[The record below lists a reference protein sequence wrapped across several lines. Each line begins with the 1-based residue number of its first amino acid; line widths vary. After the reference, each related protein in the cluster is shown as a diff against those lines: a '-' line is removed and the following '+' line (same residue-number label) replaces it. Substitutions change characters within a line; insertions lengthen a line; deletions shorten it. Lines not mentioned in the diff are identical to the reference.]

1 MENNEYI
8 DMKKILN
15 IILSKKIFIAL
26 IILLSLVVGYFYSY
40 YYKKPQY
47 NSSVTVLLT
56 GDEAQGEKQVTQ
68 TDLNLNS
75 GLISTYGSI
84 AKSANVLSKVIEN
97 LGLDISVQNLQ
108 KNLTVAEIKNTQF
121 LKITVENSNP
131 ETAMKIANEISK
143 VFVEQIKTIY
153 NIQNIN
159 IIDTAEISNTPCN
172 INHIKDMAI
181 ALMAGIFASGVLI
194 LILYILDDTIKS
206 EKDIPVN
213 LKLETIGTIPNTN
226 KTNNELIIETDPKSY
241 IVECLKTTRTNI
253 LYASNIN
260 KKKAILFTSAREKE
274 GKSFIVNNIAVAF
287 AQANKKV
294 LIVDTNLRTPKGR
307 SQIFEN
313 QTGEGLS
320 DFIKEITENKLENLE
335 KAKKYIKETKIP
347 NLHILESGTI
357 PPNPSELLSSTNMR
371 NLLELLKSMYDLV
384 LLDGTPSMIVSD
396 SIALSTMV
404 DSTILIAE
412 NKVSKINELKKTKRQ
427 IQDVGGK
434 IMGVILNKSDVQH
447 NKYYGKGYGYYY
459 GDGKQEKTEKEIQIK
474 QQIITV
480 SEIIENARSVI
491 EQELLNKEV
500 EQELETVQVVEQ
512 QQEKTVEPK
521 ENGFKNV
528 IKKIFSRISNIE
540 KRLDND
546 NSKEQINNIYTE
558 IDNIKNKQSLDKQEI
573 INNIN
578 DLKTENSKVQNSIKE
593 LNKKQKNLKEIQEN
607 DKTEILES
615 INNFKE
621 ETKTMQDDITSL
633 KISNNKL
640 LENFEKLDSE
650 KLNVLEQ
657 INILK
662 DNNNNMFENIDEL
675 ISSKEAMNEKING
688 FDEKV
693 EQLKNEQLKAKAD
706 IENTVKE
713 LQTLEMLKQKTQN
726 MEEEFNQLEVLKA
739 KIESANKEIELLKQ
753 LQNEQIINVNNR
765 ISKLKEIQVNN
776 NNELLE
782 KINAINY
789 DDKLIEINQNILKS
803 QEEYTKMIEEI
814 NNKNNQEE
822 KPSNIISFESLKKK
836 RKANKKVFS
845 INETIMSDEL
855 ETSSSYVIDLN
866 SESFGIMAN

>member
-1 MENNEYI
+1 MENNEYM

-15 IILSKKIFIAL
+15 IISSKKIFIAL
-26 IILLSLVVGYFYSY
+26 IILLSLVMSYFYSY

-131 ETAMKIANEISK
+131 ETAMKIANEIST

-384 LLDGTPSMIVSD
+384 LLD
-396 SIALSTMV
+396 
-404 DSTILIAE
+404 
-412 NKVSKINELKKTKRQ
+412 
-427 IQDVGGK
+427 
-434 IMGVILNKSDVQH
+434 VQH

-459 GDGKQEKTEKEIQIK
+459 GDGKQEKVEKEIQVK
-474 QQIITV
+474 QPIITV
-480 SEIIENARSVI
+480 SEIIENARPVI
-491 EQELLNKEV
+491 EQELLNKEI
-500 EQELETVQVVEQ
+500 EQELENTQVVEQ
-512 QQEKTVEPK
+512 QEKTIESK

-528 IKKIFSRISNIE
+528 MKKIFSRISNIE

-650 KLNVLEQ
+650 KVNILEQ

-662 DNNNNMFENIDEL
+662 DNNSNMFENIDEL

-713 LQTLEMLKQKTQN
+713 LQTLEILKQKTQN
-726 MEEEFNQLEVLKA
+726 MEEEFNQLEVLKT
-739 KIESANKEIELLKQ
+739 KIELANKEIELLKQ
-753 LQNEQIINVNNR
+753 LQNEQITNVNHR
-765 ISKLKEIQVNN
+765 ISKLRNLQINN
-776 NNELLE
+776 NKELLE
-782 KINAINY
+782 KIEAINY
-789 DDKLIEINQNILKS
+789 DDKLTEINENILKS

-814 NNKNNQEE
+814 NNKNKPEE

-845 INETIMSDEL
+845 INEDIMSDEL
-855 ETSSSYVIDLN
+855 ENSSAYVIDLN

>member
-194 LILYILDDTIKS
+194 LIIYILDDTIKS

-384 LLDGTPSMIVSD
+384 LLDGTPSMMVSD

-434 IMGVILNKSDVQH
+434 IMGVILNKSDVRH

-578 DLKTENSKVQNSIKE
+578 DS
-593 LNKKQKNLKEIQEN
+593 
-607 DKTEILES
+607 KTEIFES

-621 ETKTMQDDITSL
+621 ETKAMQNDIKNLQTSN
-633 KISNNKL
+633 SDL
-640 LENFEKLDSE
+640 LENIEKLDSE
-650 KLNVLEQ
+650 KVNILEK

-662 DNNNNMFENIDEL
+662 DNNSNMFENIDEL

-713 LQTLEMLKQKTQN
+713 LQTLELLKQKTQN
-726 MEEEFNQLEVLKA
+726 MEEEFNQLEELKT
-739 KIESANKEIELLKQ
+739 KIELANKEIELLKQ
-753 LQNEQIINVNNR
+753 LQNEQITNVNHR
-765 ISKLKEIQVNN
+765 ISKLRKLQVNN
-776 NNELLE
+776 NKELLE
-782 KINAINY
+782 KIEAINY
-789 DDKLIEINQNILKS
+789 DDKLTEINENILKS

-814 NNKNNQEE
+814 NNKNKPEE

-845 INETIMSDEL
+845 INEDIMSDEL
-855 ETSSSYVIDLN
+855 ENSSAYVIDLN

>member
-15 IILSKKIFIAL
+15 IISSKKIFIAL
-26 IILLSLVVGYFYSY
+26 IILLSLVMGYFYSY

-194 LILYILDDTIKS
+194 LIIYILDDTIKS

-404 DSTILIAE
+404 DSTILVAE

-459 GDGKQEKTEKEIQIK
+459 GDGKQEKTEKEIKIK
-474 QQIITV
+474 QKIITV

-675 ISSKEAMNEKING
+675 ISSRELINDKING
-688 FDEKV
+688 FEEKV
-693 EQLKNEQLKAKAD
+693 EQLKNEQLKAKSD

-753 LQNEQIINVNNR
+753 LQNEQIINVNNK

>member
-26 IILLSLVVGYFYSY
+26 IILLSLVMSYFYSY

-294 LIVDTNLRTPKGR
+294 LIVDTNLRNSKGR

-459 GDGKQEKTEKEIQIK
+459 GDGKQEKVEKEIQVK
-474 QQIITV
+474 QPIITV
-480 SEIIENARSVI
+480 SEIIENARPVI

-500 EQELETVQVVEQ
+500 EQELENVQVVEQ
-512 QQEKTVEPK
+512 QQEKTIEPK

-578 DLKTENSKVQNSIKE
+578 ELKTENLKVQNSIEE
-593 LNKKQKNLKEIQEN
+593 LSEKQNNLKEIQEV
-607 DKTEILES
+607 DKKEILEN
-615 INNFKE
+615 I
-621 ETKTMQDDITSL
+621 Q
-633 KISNNKL
+633 
-640 LENFEKLDSE
+640 KLDLE
-650 KLNVLEQ
+650 KVKILEQ

-662 DNNNNMFENIDEL
+662 DSNSDMFENIDEL
-675 ISSKEAMNEKING
+675 INSKEAINDKING

-693 EQLKNEQLKAKAD
+693 EQLKNEQLKAKSD

-713 LQTLEMLKQKTQN
+713 LQSIEILKQKTQN
-726 MEEEFNQLEVLKA
+726 IEEEFNQLEVLKA
-739 KIESANKEIELLKQ
+739 KIELANKEIEMLRQFQK
-753 LQNEQIINVNNR
+753 EQINNVNYKISELKKLQLDNNKELIER
-765 ISKLKEIQVNN
+765 IES
-776 NNELLE
+776 
-782 KINAINY
+782 INY
-789 DDKLIEINQNILKS
+789 DEKLVEINENITRNKN
-803 QEEYTKMIEEI
+803 EYTKMIEEI
-814 NNKNNQEE
+814 NNKNKQEE

-845 INETIMSDEL
+845 INENIMSDEL
-855 ETSSSYVIDLN
+855 ENASSYVIELN
-866 SESFGIMAN
+866 NETFGIMAN

>member
-1 MENNEYI
+1 MENNEYM

-15 IILSKKIFIAL
+15 IISSKKIFIAL
-26 IILLSLVVGYFYSY
+26 IILLSLVMSYFYSY

-56 GDEAQGEKQVTQ
+56 GDEAQGKKQVTQ

-97 LGLDISVQNLQ
+97 LGLDISVRNLQ

-121 LKITVENSNP
+121 LKITVENQNP
-131 ETAMKIANEISK
+131 ETAMKIANEIST

-181 ALMAGIFASGVLI
+181 ALMAGIFTSGVLI

-294 LIVDTNLRTPKGR
+294 LIVDTNLRNSKGR

-384 LLDGTPSMIVSD
+384 LLDGTPSMMVSD

-474 QQIITV
+474 QPIITV
-480 SEIIENARSVI
+480 SEIIENARPVI

-500 EQELETVQVVEQ
+500 EQELENVQVIEQ
-512 QQEKTVEPK
+512 QQEKTIEPK

-578 DLKTENSKVQNSIKE
+578 NS
-593 LNKKQKNLKEIQEN
+593 
-607 DKTEILES
+607 KTEIFES

-621 ETKTMQDDITSL
+621 ETKAMQNDIKNL
-633 KISNNKL
+633 QISNNNL
-640 LENFEKLDSE
+640 LENIEKLDLE
-650 KLNVLEQ
+650 KVNILEQ

-662 DNNNNMFENIDEL
+662 DNNSNMFENIDEL

-693 EQLKNEQLKAKAD
+693 EQLKNEQLKAKAN

-713 LQTLEMLKQKTQN
+713 LQTLEILKQKTQN
-726 MEEEFNQLEVLKA
+726 MEEEFNQLEVLKT
-739 KIESANKEIELLKQ
+739 KIELANKEIELLKQ
-753 LQNEQIINVNNR
+753 LQNEQITNVNHR
-765 ISKLKEIQVNN
+765 ISKLRKLQINN
-776 NNELLE
+776 NKELLE
-782 KINAINY
+782 KIEAINY
-789 DDKLIEINQNILKS
+789 DDKLTEINENILKS

-814 NNKNNQEE
+814 NNKNKPEE

-845 INETIMSDEL
+845 INENIMSDEL

-866 SESFGIMAN
+866 SEPFGIMAN

>member
-1 MENNEYI
+1 MENNEYM

-15 IILSKKIFIAL
+15 IISSKKIFIAL
-26 IILLSLVVGYFYSY
+26 IILLSLVMSYFYSY

-131 ETAMKIANEISK
+131 ETAMKIANEIST

-253 LYASNIN
+253 LYSSNIN

-294 LIVDTNLRTPKGR
+294 LIVDTNLRTSKGR

-384 LLDGTPSMIVSD
+384 LLDGTPSMMVSD

-459 GDGKQEKTEKEIQIK
+459 GDGKQEKVEKEIQVK
-474 QQIITV
+474 QPIITV
-480 SEIIENARSVI
+480 SEIIENARPVI

-500 EQELETVQVVEQ
+500 EQELENTQVVEQ
-512 QQEKTVEPK
+512 QEKTIEPK

-578 DLKTENSKVQNSIKE
+578 ELKTENLKVQNSIEE
-593 LNKKQKNLKEIQEN
+593 LSEKQNNLKEIQEV
-607 DKTEILES
+607 DKKEILEN
-615 INNFKE
+615 I
-621 ETKTMQDDITSL
+621 Q
-633 KISNNKL
+633 
-640 LENFEKLDSE
+640 KLDLE
-650 KLNVLEQ
+650 KVKILEQ

-662 DNNNNMFENIDEL
+662 DSNSDMFENIDEL
-675 ISSKEAMNEKING
+675 INSKEAINDKING

-693 EQLKNEQLKAKAD
+693 EQLKNEQLKAKSD

-713 LQTLEMLKQKTQN
+713 LQSIEILKQKTQN
-726 MEEEFNQLEVLKA
+726 IEEEFNQLEVLKA
-739 KIESANKEIELLKQ
+739 KIELANKEIEMLRQFQK
-753 LQNEQIINVNNR
+753 EQINNVNYKISELKKLQLDNNKELIER
-765 ISKLKEIQVNN
+765 IES
-776 NNELLE
+776 
-782 KINAINY
+782 INY
-789 DDKLIEINQNILKS
+789 DEKLVEINENITRNKN
-803 QEEYTKMIEEI
+803 EYTKMIEEI
-814 NNKNNQEE
+814 NNKNKQEE

-845 INETIMSDEL
+845 INEDIMSDEL
-855 ETSSSYVIDLN
+855 ENSSAYVIDLN

>member
-558 IDNIKNKQSLDKQEI
+558 IYNIKNKQSLDKQEI

-578 DLKTENSKVQNSIKE
+578 DLKTENSKVQNSIQE

-633 KISNNKL
+633 KISNNKV

>member
-1 MENNEYI
+1 
-8 DMKKILN
+8 
-15 IILSKKIFIAL
+15 
-26 IILLSLVVGYFYSY
+26 
-40 YYKKPQY
+40 
-47 NSSVTVLLT
+47 
-56 GDEAQGEKQVTQ
+56 
-68 TDLNLNS
+68 
-75 GLISTYGSI
+75 
-84 AKSANVLSKVIEN
+84 
-97 LGLDISVQNLQ
+97 
-108 KNLTVAEIKNTQF
+108 
-121 LKITVENSNP
+121 
-131 ETAMKIANEISK
+131 MKIANEIST

-253 LYASNIN
+253 LYSSNIN

-459 GDGKQEKTEKEIQIK
+459 GDGKQEKVEKEIQVK
-474 QQIITV
+474 QPIITV
-480 SEIIENARSVI
+480 SEIIENARPVI

-500 EQELETVQVVEQ
+500 EQELENTQVVEQ
-512 QQEKTVEPK
+512 QEKTIEPK
-521 ENGFKNV
+521 ENGLKNV

-578 DLKTENSKVQNSIKE
+578 ELKTENLKVQNSIEE
-593 LNKKQKNLKEIQEN
+593 LSEKQNNLKEIQEV
-607 DKTEILES
+607 DKKEILEN
-615 INNFKE
+615 I
-621 ETKTMQDDITSL
+621 Q
-633 KISNNKL
+633 
-640 LENFEKLDSE
+640 KLDLE
-650 KLNVLEQ
+650 KVKILEQ

-662 DNNNNMFENIDEL
+662 DSNSDMFENIDEL
-675 ISSKEAMNEKING
+675 INSKEAINDKING

-693 EQLKNEQLKAKAD
+693 EQLKNEQLKAKSD

-713 LQTLEMLKQKTQN
+713 LQSIEILKQKTQN
-726 MEEEFNQLEVLKA
+726 IEEEFNQLEVLKA
-739 KIESANKEIELLKQ
+739 KIELANKEIEMLRQFQK
-753 LQNEQIINVNNR
+753 EQINNVNYKISELKKLQLDNNKELIER
-765 ISKLKEIQVNN
+765 IES
-776 NNELLE
+776 
-782 KINAINY
+782 INY
-789 DDKLIEINQNILKS
+789 DEKLVEINENITRNKN
-803 QEEYTKMIEEI
+803 EYTKMIEEI
-814 NNKNNQEE
+814 NNKNKQEE

-845 INETIMSDEL
+845 INENIMSDEL
-855 ETSSSYVIDLN
+855 ENASSYVIELN
-866 SESFGIMAN
+866 NETFGIMAN

>member
-26 IILLSLVVGYFYSY
+26 IILLSLVMGYFYSY

-97 LGLDISVQNLQ
+97 LGLNISVQNLQ

-294 LIVDTNLRTPKGR
+294 LIVDTNLRNSKGR

-384 LLDGTPSMIVSD
+384 LLDGTPSMMVSD

-500 EQELETVQVVEQ
+500 EQELEKVQVVEQ
-512 QQEKTVEPK
+512 QQEKTIEPK

-578 DLKTENSKVQNSIKE
+578 DS
-593 LNKKQKNLKEIQEN
+593 
-607 DKTEILES
+607 KTEIFES

-621 ETKTMQDDITSL
+621 ETEAMQNDIKNLQTSN
-633 KISNNKL
+633 SNL
-640 LENFEKLDSE
+640 LENIEKLDSE
-650 KLNVLEQ
+650 KVNILEQ

-662 DNNNNMFENIDEL
+662 DNNSNMFENIDEL

-713 LQTLEMLKQKTQN
+713 LQTLEILKQKTQN
-726 MEEEFNQLEVLKA
+726 MEEEFNQLEVLRT
-739 KIESANKEIELLKQ
+739 KIELANKEIELLKQ
-753 LQNEQIINVNNR
+753 LQNEQITNVNHR
-765 ISKLKEIQVNN
+765 ISKLRKLQVNN
-776 NNELLE
+776 NKELLE
-782 KINAINY
+782 KIEAINY
-789 DDKLIEINQNILKS
+789 DDKLTEINEKILKS

-814 NNKNNQEE
+814 NNKNKPEE

>member
-15 IILSKKIFIAL
+15 IISSKKIFIAL
-26 IILLSLVVGYFYSY
+26 IILLSLVMSYFYSY

-480 SEIIENARSVI
+480 SKIIENAKPLI

-500 EQELETVQVVEQ
+500 EQELGNVQVTEEQ
-512 QQEKTVEPK
+512 PKEITEPK
-521 ENGFKNV
+521 ENGFKNA
-528 IKKIFSRISNIE
+528 IKKIFSRIANIE

-546 NSKEQINNIYTE
+546 NSKEQINNIYIE

-578 DLKTENSKVQNSIKE
+578 DLKTENSKVQNSIQE

-662 DNNNNMFENIDEL
+662 DNNSNMFENIDEL
-675 ISSKEAMNEKING
+675 ISSRELINDKING
-688 FDEKV
+688 FEEKV
-693 EQLKNEQLKAKAD
+693 EQLKNEQLKAKSD

-726 MEEEFNQLEVLKA
+726 MEEEFNQLEVLKT
-739 KIESANKEIELLKQ
+739 KIELANKEIELLKQ

-836 RKANKKVFS
+836 KKANKKVFS

-855 ETSSSYVIDLN
+855 ETYSSYVIDLN

>member
-26 IILLSLVVGYFYSY
+26 IILLSLVMSYFYSY

-75 GLISTYGSI
+75 GLIATYGSI

-253 LYASNIN
+253 LYSSNIN

-294 LIVDTNLRTPKGR
+294 LIVDTNLRAPKGR

-459 GDGKQEKTEKEIQIK
+459 GDGKQEKVEKEIQVK
-474 QQIITV
+474 QPIITV
-480 SEIIENARSVI
+480 SEIIENARPVI

-500 EQELETVQVVEQ
+500 EQELENTQVVEQ
-512 QQEKTVEPK
+512 QEKTIEPK
-521 ENGFKNV
+521 ENGLKNV

-578 DLKTENSKVQNSIKE
+578 ELKTENLKVQNSIEE
-593 LNKKQKNLKEIQEN
+593 LSEKQNNLKEIQEV
-607 DKTEILES
+607 DKKEILEN
-615 INNFKE
+615 I
-621 ETKTMQDDITSL
+621 Q
-633 KISNNKL
+633 
-640 LENFEKLDSE
+640 KLDLE
-650 KLNVLEQ
+650 KVKILEQ

-662 DNNNNMFENIDEL
+662 DSNSDMFENIDEL
-675 ISSKEAMNEKING
+675 INSKEAINDKING

-693 EQLKNEQLKAKAD
+693 EQLKNEQLKAKSD

-713 LQTLEMLKQKTQN
+713 LQSIEILKQKTQN
-726 MEEEFNQLEVLKA
+726 IEEEFNQLEVLKA
-739 KIESANKEIELLKQ
+739 KIELANKEIEMLRQFQK
-753 LQNEQIINVNNR
+753 EQIKNVNYKISELKKLQLDNNKELIER
-765 ISKLKEIQVNN
+765 IES
-776 NNELLE
+776 
-782 KINAINY
+782 INY
-789 DDKLIEINQNILKS
+789 DEKLVEINENITRNKN
-803 QEEYTKMIEEI
+803 EYTKMIEEI
-814 NNKNNQEE
+814 NNKNKQEE

-845 INETIMSDEL
+845 INENIMSDEL
-855 ETSSSYVIDLN
+855 ENASSYVIELN
-866 SESFGIMAN
+866 NETFGIMAN

>member
-26 IILLSLVVGYFYSY
+26 IILLSLVMSYFYSY

-459 GDGKQEKTEKEIQIK
+459 GDGKQEKPEKEIQIK

-675 ISSKEAMNEKING
+675 ISSRELINDKING
-688 FDEKV
+688 FEEKV
-693 EQLKNEQLKAKAD
+693 EQLKNEQLKAKSD

-789 DDKLIEINQNILKS
+789 DDKLTEINENILKS

-814 NNKNNQEE
+814 NNKNKPEE

-845 INETIMSDEL
+845 INEDIMSDEL
-855 ETSSSYVIDLN
+855 ENSSAYVIDLN

>member
-15 IILSKKIFIAL
+15 IISSKKIFIAL
-26 IILLSLVVGYFYSY
+26 IILLSLVMGYFYSY

-121 LKITVENSNP
+121 LKITVENQNP

-194 LILYILDDTIKS
+194 LIIYILDDTIKS

-294 LIVDTNLRTPKGR
+294 LIVDTNLRNPKGR

-404 DSTILIAE
+404 DSTILVAE

-675 ISSKEAMNEKING
+675 ISSRELINDKING
-688 FDEKV
+688 FEEKV
-693 EQLKNEQLKAKAD
+693 EQLKNEQLKAKSD

-753 LQNEQIINVNNR
+753 LQNEQIINVNNK

-789 DDKLIEINQNILKS
+789 DDKLTEINENILKS

>member
-1 MENNEYI
+1 MENNEYM

-15 IILSKKIFIAL
+15 IISSKKIFIAL
-26 IILLSLVVGYFYSY
+26 IILLSLVMGYFYSY

-97 LGLDISVQNLQ
+97 LGLDISVKNLQ

-131 ETAMKIANEISK
+131 ETAMKIANEIST

-459 GDGKQEKTEKEIQIK
+459 GDGKQEKVEKEIQVK
-474 QQIITV
+474 QPIITV
-480 SEIIENARSVI
+480 SEIIENARPVI

-500 EQELETVQVVEQ
+500 EQELENVQVVEQ
-512 QQEKTVEPK
+512 QQEKTIEPK

-578 DLKTENSKVQNSIKE
+578 ELKTENLKVQNSIEE
-593 LNKKQKNLKEIQEN
+593 LSEKQNNLKEIQEV
-607 DKTEILES
+607 DKKEILEN
-615 INNFKE
+615 I
-621 ETKTMQDDITSL
+621 Q
-633 KISNNKL
+633 
-640 LENFEKLDSE
+640 KLDLE
-650 KLNVLEQ
+650 KVKILEQ

-662 DNNNNMFENIDEL
+662 DSNSDMFENIDEL
-675 ISSKEAMNEKING
+675 INSKEAINDKING

-693 EQLKNEQLKAKAD
+693 EQLKNEQLKAKSD

-713 LQTLEMLKQKTQN
+713 LQSIEILKQKTQN
-726 MEEEFNQLEVLKA
+726 IEEEFNQLEVLKA
-739 KIESANKEIELLKQ
+739 KIELANKEIEMLRQFQK
-753 LQNEQIINVNNR
+753 EQINNVNYKISELKKLQLDNNKELIER
-765 ISKLKEIQVNN
+765 IES
-776 NNELLE
+776 
-782 KINAINY
+782 INY
-789 DDKLIEINQNILKS
+789 DEKLVEINENITRNKN
-803 QEEYTKMIEEI
+803 EYTKMIEEI
-814 NNKNNQEE
+814 NNKNKQEE

-845 INETIMSDEL
+845 INENIMSDEL
-855 ETSSSYVIDLN
+855 ENASSYVIELN
-866 SESFGIMAN
+866 NETFGIMAN

>member
-26 IILLSLVVGYFYSY
+26 IILLSLVMSYFYSY

-97 LGLDISVQNLQ
+97 LGLDISVKNLQ

-131 ETAMKIANEISK
+131 ETAMKIANEIST

-253 LYASNIN
+253 LYSSNIN

-274 GKSFIVNNIAVAF
+274 GKSFIVNNIAVAC

-459 GDGKQEKTEKEIQIK
+459 GDGKQEKVEKEIQVK
-474 QQIITV
+474 QPIITV
-480 SEIIENARSVI
+480 SEIIENARPVI

-500 EQELETVQVVEQ
+500 EQELENTQVVEQ
-512 QQEKTVEPK
+512 QEKTIEPK
-521 ENGFKNV
+521 ENGLKNV

-578 DLKTENSKVQNSIKE
+578 ELKTENLKVQNSIEE
-593 LNKKQKNLKEIQEN
+593 LSEKQNNLKEIQEV
-607 DKTEILES
+607 DKKEILEN
-615 INNFKE
+615 I
-621 ETKTMQDDITSL
+621 Q
-633 KISNNKL
+633 
-640 LENFEKLDSE
+640 KLDLE
-650 KLNVLEQ
+650 KVKILEQ

-662 DNNNNMFENIDEL
+662 DSNSDMFENIDEL
-675 ISSKEAMNEKING
+675 INSKEAINDKING

-693 EQLKNEQLKAKAD
+693 EQLKNEQLKAKSD

-713 LQTLEMLKQKTQN
+713 LQSIEILKQKTQN
-726 MEEEFNQLEVLKA
+726 IEEEFNQLEVLKA
-739 KIESANKEIELLKQ
+739 KIELANKEIEMLRQFQK
-753 LQNEQIINVNNR
+753 EQINNVNYKISELKKLQLDNNKELIER
-765 ISKLKEIQVNN
+765 IES
-776 NNELLE
+776 
-782 KINAINY
+782 INY
-789 DDKLIEINQNILKS
+789 DEKLVEINENITRNKN
-803 QEEYTKMIEEI
+803 EYTKMIEEI
-814 NNKNNQEE
+814 NNKNKQEE

-845 INETIMSDEL
+845 INENIMSDEL
-855 ETSSSYVIDLN
+855 ENASSYVIELN
-866 SESFGIMAN
+866 NETFGIMAN

>member
-1 MENNEYI
+1 MENNEYM

-15 IILSKKIFIAL
+15 IISSKKIFIAL
-26 IILLSLVVGYFYSY
+26 IILLSLVMSYFYSY

-131 ETAMKIANEISK
+131 ETAMKIANEIST

-459 GDGKQEKTEKEIQIK
+459 GDGKQEKVEKEIQVK
-474 QQIITV
+474 QPIITV
-480 SEIIENARSVI
+480 LEIIENARPVI
-491 EQELLNKEV
+491 EQELLNKEI
-500 EQELETVQVVEQ
+500 EQELENTQVVEQ
-512 QQEKTVEPK
+512 QEKTIESK

-528 IKKIFSRISNIE
+528 MKKIFSRISNIE

-607 DKTEILES
+607 DKTEIFES

-662 DNNNNMFENIDEL
+662 DNNSNMFENIDEL
-675 ISSKEAMNEKING
+675 ISSRELINDKING
-688 FDEKV
+688 FEEKV
-693 EQLKNEQLKAKAD
+693 EQLKNEQLKAKSD

-713 LQTLEMLKQKTQN
+713 LQTLEILKQKTQN
-726 MEEEFNQLEVLKA
+726 MEEEFNQLEVLKT
-739 KIESANKEIELLKQ
+739 KIELANKEIELLKQ
-753 LQNEQIINVNNR
+753 LQNEQITNVNHR
-765 ISKLKEIQVNN
+765 ISKLRNLQINN
-776 NNELLE
+776 NKELLE
-782 KINAINY
+782 KIEAINY
-789 DDKLIEINQNILKS
+789 DDKLTEINENILKS

-814 NNKNNQEE
+814 NNKNKPEE

-845 INETIMSDEL
+845 INEDIMSDEL
-855 ETSSSYVIDLN
+855 ENSSAYVIDLN

>member
-1 MENNEYI
+1 MENNEYM

-15 IILSKKIFIAL
+15 IISSKKIFIAL
-26 IILLSLVVGYFYSY
+26 IILLSLVMSYFYSY

-97 LGLDISVQNLQ
+97 LGLDISVRNLQ

-121 LKITVENSNP
+121 LKITVENQNP
-131 ETAMKIANEISK
+131 ETAMKIANEIST

-181 ALMAGIFASGVLI
+181 ALMAGIFTSGVLI
-194 LILYILDDTIKS
+194 LILYIFDDTIKS

-294 LIVDTNLRTPKGR
+294 LIVDTNLRNSKGR

-384 LLDGTPSMIVSD
+384 LLDGTPSMMVSD

-412 NKVSKINELKKTKRQ
+412 NKVSKINELKKAKRQ

-474 QQIITV
+474 QPIITV
-480 SEIIENARSVI
+480 SEIIENARPVI

-500 EQELETVQVVEQ
+500 EQELENVQVVEQ
-512 QQEKTVEPK
+512 QQEKTIEPK

-578 DLKTENSKVQNSIKE
+578 DS
-593 LNKKQKNLKEIQEN
+593 
-607 DKTEILES
+607 KTEIFES

-621 ETKTMQDDITSL
+621 ETKAMQNDIKNLQT
-633 KISNNKL
+633 SNNNL
-640 LENFEKLDSE
+640 LENIEKLDLE
-650 KLNVLEQ
+650 KVNILEQ

-662 DNNNNMFENIDEL
+662 DNNSNMFENIDEL
-675 ISSKEAMNEKING
+675 ISNKEAMNEKING

-713 LQTLEMLKQKTQN
+713 LQTLELLKQKTQN
-726 MEEEFNQLEVLKA
+726 MEEEFNQLEELKT
-739 KIESANKEIELLKQ
+739 KIELANKEIELLKQ
-753 LQNEQIINVNNR
+753 LQNEQITNVNHR
-765 ISKLKEIQVNN
+765 ISKLRKLQINN
-776 NNELLE
+776 NKELLE
-782 KINAINY
+782 KIEAINY
-789 DDKLIEINQNILKS
+789 DDKLTEINENILKS

-814 NNKNNQEE
+814 NNKNKPEE

-845 INETIMSDEL
+845 INEDIMSDEL
-855 ETSSSYVIDLN
+855 ETSSAYVIDLN

>member
-1 MENNEYI
+1 MENNEYM

-15 IILSKKIFIAL
+15 IISSKKIFIAL
-26 IILLSLVVGYFYSY
+26 IILLSLVMSYFYSY

-121 LKITVENSNP
+121 LKITVENQNP
-131 ETAMKIANEISK
+131 ETAMKIANEIST

-181 ALMAGIFASGVLI
+181 ALMTGIFTSGVLI

-294 LIVDTNLRTPKGR
+294 LIVDTNLRNSKGR

-384 LLDGTPSMIVSD
+384 LLDGTPSMMVSD

-474 QQIITV
+474 QPIITV
-480 SEIIENARSVI
+480 SEIIENARPVI

-500 EQELETVQVVEQ
+500 EQELENVQVVEQ
-512 QQEKTVEPK
+512 QQEKTIEPK

-578 DLKTENSKVQNSIKE
+578 NS
-593 LNKKQKNLKEIQEN
+593 
-607 DKTEILES
+607 KTEIFES

-621 ETKTMQDDITSL
+621 ETKAMQNDIKNL
-633 KISNNKL
+633 QISNNNL
-640 LENFEKLDSE
+640 LENIEKLDLE
-650 KLNVLEQ
+650 KVNILEQ

-662 DNNNNMFENIDEL
+662 DNNSNMFENIDEL
-675 ISSKEAMNEKING
+675 ISNKETMNEKING

-713 LQTLEMLKQKTQN
+713 LQTLELLKQKTQN
-726 MEEEFNQLEVLKA
+726 MEEEFNQLEELKT
-739 KIESANKEIELLKQ
+739 KIELSNKEIELLKQ
-753 LQNEQIINVNNR
+753 LQNEQITNVNHR
-765 ISKLKEIQVNN
+765 ISKLRKLQINN
-776 NNELLE
+776 NKELLE
-782 KINAINY
+782 KIEAINY
-789 DDKLIEINQNILKS
+789 DDKLTEINENILKS

-814 NNKNNQEE
+814 NNKNKPEE

-845 INETIMSDEL
+845 INENIMSDEL

-866 SESFGIMAN
+866 SELFGIMAN

>member
-1 MENNEYI
+1 MENNEYM

-15 IILSKKIFIAL
+15 IISSKKIFIAL

-97 LGLDISVQNLQ
+97 LGLDISVKNLQ

-131 ETAMKIANEISK
+131 ETAMKIANEIST

-253 LYASNIN
+253 LYSSNIN

-294 LIVDTNLRTPKGR
+294 LIVDTNLRNSKGR

-459 GDGKQEKTEKEIQIK
+459 GDGKQEKVEKEIQVK
-474 QQIITV
+474 QPIITV
-480 SEIIENARSVI
+480 SEIIENARPVI

-500 EQELETVQVVEQ
+500 EQELENVQVVEQ
-512 QQEKTVEPK
+512 QQEKTIEPK

-578 DLKTENSKVQNSIKE
+578 ELKTENLKVQNSIEE
-593 LNKKQKNLKEIQEN
+593 LSEKQNNLKEIQEV
-607 DKTEILES
+607 DKKEILEN
-615 INNFKE
+615 I
-621 ETKTMQDDITSL
+621 Q
-633 KISNNKL
+633 
-640 LENFEKLDSE
+640 KLDLE
-650 KLNVLEQ
+650 KVKILEQ

-662 DNNNNMFENIDEL
+662 DSNSDMFENIDEL
-675 ISSKEAMNEKING
+675 INSKEAINDKING

-693 EQLKNEQLKAKAD
+693 EQLKNEQLKAKSD

-713 LQTLEMLKQKTQN
+713 LQSIEILKQKTQN
-726 MEEEFNQLEVLKA
+726 IEEEFNQLEVLKA
-739 KIESANKEIELLKQ
+739 KIELANKEIEMLRQFQK
-753 LQNEQIINVNNR
+753 EQINNVNYKISELKKLQLDNNKELIER
-765 ISKLKEIQVNN
+765 IES
-776 NNELLE
+776 
-782 KINAINY
+782 INY
-789 DDKLIEINQNILKS
+789 DEKLVEINENITRNKN
-803 QEEYTKMIEEI
+803 EYTKMIEEI
-814 NNKNNQEE
+814 NNKNKQEE

-845 INETIMSDEL
+845 INENIMSDEL
-855 ETSSSYVIDLN
+855 ENASSYVIELN
-866 SESFGIMAN
+866 NETFGIMAN

>member
-121 LKITVENSNP
+121 LKITVENQNP

-194 LILYILDDTIKS
+194 LIIYILDDTIKS

-384 LLDGTPSMIVSD
+384 LLDGTPSMMVSD

-412 NKVSKINELKKTKRQ
+412 NKVSKINELKKSKRQ
-427 IQDVGGK
+427 ILVVGGK
-434 IMGVILNKSDVQH
+434 IMGVILNKSDVRH

-500 EQELETVQVVEQ
+500 EQELEKVQVVEQ
-512 QQEKTVEPK
+512 QQEKTIEPK

-713 LQTLEMLKQKTQN
+713 LQTLEILKQKTQN
-726 MEEEFNQLEVLKA
+726 MEEEFNQLEVLKT
-739 KIESANKEIELLKQ
+739 KIELANKEIELLKQ
-753 LQNEQIINVNNR
+753 LQNEQITNVNHR
-765 ISKLKEIQVNN
+765 ISKLRNLQINN
-776 NNELLE
+776 NKELLE
-782 KINAINY
+782 KIEAINY
-789 DDKLIEINQNILKS
+789 DDKLTEINENILKS

-814 NNKNNQEE
+814 NNKNKPEE

-845 INETIMSDEL
+845 INEDIMSDEL
-855 ETSSSYVIDLN
+855 ENSSAYVIDLN

>member
-26 IILLSLVVGYFYSY
+26 IILLSLVMSYFYSY

-274 GKSFIVNNIAVAF
+274 GKSFIVNNISVAF

-459 GDGKQEKTEKEIQIK
+459 GDGKQEKVEKEIQVK
-474 QQIITV
+474 QPIITV

-578 DLKTENSKVQNSIKE
+578 DS
-593 LNKKQKNLKEIQEN
+593 
-607 DKTEILES
+607 KTEIFES

-621 ETKTMQDDITSL
+621 ETKAMQNDIKNLQTSN
-633 KISNNKL
+633 INL
-640 LENFEKLDSE
+640 LENIEKLDSE
-650 KLNVLEQ
+650 KVNILEQ

-662 DNNNNMFENIDEL
+662 DNNSNMFENIDEL

-713 LQTLEMLKQKTQN
+713 LQTLEILKQKTQN
-726 MEEEFNQLEVLKA
+726 MEEEFNQLEVLKT
-739 KIESANKEIELLKQ
+739 KIELANKEIELLKQ
-753 LQNEQIINVNNR
+753 LQNEQITNVNHR
-765 ISKLKEIQVNN
+765 ISKLRNLQINN
-776 NNELLE
+776 NKELLE
-782 KINAINY
+782 KIEAINY
-789 DDKLIEINQNILKS
+789 DDKLTEINENILKS

-814 NNKNNQEE
+814 NNKNKPAE

-845 INETIMSDEL
+845 INEDIMSDEL
-855 ETSSSYVIDLN
+855 ENSSAYVIDLN

>member
-26 IILLSLVVGYFYSY
+26 IILLSLVMSYFYSY

-131 ETAMKIANEISK
+131 ETAMKIANEIST

-274 GKSFIVNNIAVAF
+274 GKSFIVNNISVAF

-459 GDGKQEKTEKEIQIK
+459 GDGKQEKVEKEIQVK
-474 QQIITV
+474 QPIITV
-480 SEIIENARSVI
+480 SEIIENARPVI

-500 EQELETVQVVEQ
+500 EQELENVQVVEQ
-512 QQEKTVEPK
+512 QQEKTIEPK

-578 DLKTENSKVQNSIKE
+578 ELKTENLKVQNSIEE
-593 LNKKQKNLKEIQEN
+593 LSEKQNNLKEIQEV
-607 DKTEILES
+607 DKKEILEN
-615 INNFKE
+615 I
-621 ETKTMQDDITSL
+621 Q
-633 KISNNKL
+633 
-640 LENFEKLDSE
+640 KLDLE
-650 KLNVLEQ
+650 KVKILEQ

-662 DNNNNMFENIDEL
+662 DSNSDMFENIDEL
-675 ISSKEAMNEKING
+675 INSKEAINDKING

-693 EQLKNEQLKAKAD
+693 EQLKNEQLKAKSD

-713 LQTLEMLKQKTQN
+713 LQTLEILKQKTQN
-726 MEEEFNQLEVLKA
+726 MEEEFNQLEVLKT
-739 KIESANKEIELLKQ
+739 KIELANKEIELLKQ
-753 LQNEQIINVNNR
+753 LQNEQITNVNHR
-765 ISKLKEIQVNN
+765 ISKLRNLQINN
-776 NNELLE
+776 NKELLE
-782 KINAINY
+782 KIEAINY
-789 DDKLIEINQNILKS
+789 DDKLTEINENILKS

-814 NNKNNQEE
+814 NNKNKPEE

-845 INETIMSDEL
+845 INEDIMSDEL
-855 ETSSSYVIDLN
+855 ENSSAYVIDLN

>member
-15 IILSKKIFIAL
+15 IILSKKIFIAT

-56 GDEAQGEKQVTQ
+56 RDEAQGEKQVTQ

-621 ETKTMQDDITSL
+621 ETKTMQDDITNL

-675 ISSKEAMNEKING
+675 ISSRELINDKING
-688 FDEKV
+688 FEEKV
-693 EQLKNEQLKAKAD
+693 EQLKNEQLKAKSD

-789 DDKLIEINQNILKS
+789 DDKLTEINENILKS

>member
-675 ISSKEAMNEKING
+675 ISSRELINDKING
-688 FDEKV
+688 FEEKV
-693 EQLKNEQLKAKAD
+693 EQLKNEQLKAKSD

-789 DDKLIEINQNILKS
+789 DDKLTEINENILKS

>member
-121 LKITVENSNP
+121 LKITVENQNP

-194 LILYILDDTIKS
+194 LIIYILDDTIKS

-384 LLDGTPSMIVSD
+384 LLDGTPSMMVSD

-434 IMGVILNKSDVQH
+434 IMGVILNKSDVRH

-474 QQIITV
+474 QPIITV

-500 EQELETVQVVEQ
+500 EQELEKVQVVEQ
-512 QQEKTVEPK
+512 QQEKTREPK

-578 DLKTENSKVQNSIKE
+578 DS
-593 LNKKQKNLKEIQEN
+593 
-607 DKTEILES
+607 KTEIFES

-621 ETKTMQDDITSL
+621 ETKAMQNDIKNLQT
-633 KISNNKL
+633 SNNNL
-640 LENFEKLDSE
+640 LENIEKLDLE
-650 KLNVLEQ
+650 KVNILEQ

-662 DNNNNMFENIDEL
+662 DNNSNMFENIDEL
-675 ISSKEAMNEKING
+675 ISNKETMNEKING

-713 LQTLEMLKQKTQN
+713 LQTLELLKQKTQN
-726 MEEEFNQLEVLKA
+726 MEEEFNQLEELKT
-739 KIESANKEIELLKQ
+739 KIELANKEIELLKQ
-753 LQNEQIINVNNR
+753 LQNEQITNVNHR
-765 ISKLKEIQVNN
+765 ISKLRKLQVNN
-776 NNELLE
+776 NKELLE
-782 KINAINY
+782 KIEAINY
-789 DDKLIEINQNILKS
+789 DDKLTEINENILKS

-814 NNKNNQEE
+814 NNKNKPEE

-845 INETIMSDEL
+845 INEDIMSDEL
-855 ETSSSYVIDLN
+855 ENSSAYVIDLN

>member
-26 IILLSLVVGYFYSY
+26 IILLSLVMSYFYSY

-131 ETAMKIANEISK
+131 ETAMKIANEIST

-274 GKSFIVNNIAVAF
+274 GKSFIVNNISVAF

-578 DLKTENSKVQNSIKE
+578 DS
-593 LNKKQKNLKEIQEN
+593 
-607 DKTEILES
+607 KTEIFES

-621 ETKTMQDDITSL
+621 ETKAMQNDIKNLQTSN
-633 KISNNKL
+633 INL
-640 LENFEKLDSE
+640 LENIEKLDSE
-650 KLNVLEQ
+650 KVNILEQ

-662 DNNNNMFENIDEL
+662 DNNSNMFENIDEL

-713 LQTLEMLKQKTQN
+713 LQTLEILKQKTQN
-726 MEEEFNQLEVLKA
+726 MEEEFNQLEVLKT
-739 KIESANKEIELLKQ
+739 KIELANKEIELLKQ
-753 LQNEQIINVNNR
+753 LQNEQITNVNHR
-765 ISKLKEIQVNN
+765 ISKLRNLQINN
-776 NNELLE
+776 NKELLE
-782 KINAINY
+782 KIEAINY
-789 DDKLIEINQNILKS
+789 DDKLTEINENILKS

-814 NNKNNQEE
+814 NNKNKPEE

-845 INETIMSDEL
+845 INEDIMSDEL
-855 ETSSSYVIDLN
+855 ENSSAYVIDLN

>member
-1 MENNEYI
+1 MENNEYM

-15 IILSKKIFIAL
+15 IISSKKIFIAL
-26 IILLSLVVGYFYSY
+26 IILLSLVMSYFYSY

-56 GDEAQGEKQVTQ
+56 GDEAQGKKQVTQ

-97 LGLDISVQNLQ
+97 LGLDISVRNLQ

-121 LKITVENSNP
+121 LKITVENQNP
-131 ETAMKIANEISK
+131 ETAMKIANEIST

-194 LILYILDDTIKS
+194 LIIYILDDTIKS

-294 LIVDTNLRTPKGR
+294 LIVDTNLRNSKGR

-384 LLDGTPSMIVSD
+384 LLDGTPSMMVSD

-474 QQIITV
+474 QPIITV
-480 SEIIENARSVI
+480 SEIIENARPVI

-500 EQELETVQVVEQ
+500 EQELENVQVVEQ
-512 QQEKTVEPK
+512 QQEKTIEPK

-578 DLKTENSKVQNSIKE
+578 NS
-593 LNKKQKNLKEIQEN
+593 
-607 DKTEILES
+607 KTEIFES

-621 ETKTMQDDITSL
+621 ETKAMQNDIKNL
-633 KISNNKL
+633 QISNNNL
-640 LENFEKLDSE
+640 LENIEKLDLE
-650 KLNVLEQ
+650 KVNILEQ

-662 DNNNNMFENIDEL
+662 DNNSNMFENIDEL
-675 ISSKEAMNEKING
+675 ISNKETMNEKING

-713 LQTLEMLKQKTQN
+713 LQTLELLKQKTQN
-726 MEEEFNQLEVLKA
+726 MEEEFNQLEELKT
-739 KIESANKEIELLKQ
+739 KIELSNKEIELLKQ
-753 LQNEQIINVNNR
+753 LQNEQITNVNHR
-765 ISKLKEIQVNN
+765 ISKLRKLQINN
-776 NNELLE
+776 NKELLE
-782 KINAINY
+782 KIEAINY
-789 DDKLIEINQNILKS
+789 DDKLTEINENILKS

-814 NNKNNQEE
+814 NNKNKPEE

-845 INETIMSDEL
+845 INENIMSDEL

-866 SESFGIMAN
+866 SELFGIMAN

>member
-26 IILLSLVVGYFYSY
+26 IILLSLVMSYFYSY

-97 LGLDISVQNLQ
+97 LGLDISVKNLQ

-131 ETAMKIANEISK
+131 ETAMKIANEIST

-253 LYASNIN
+253 LYSSNIN

-459 GDGKQEKTEKEIQIK
+459 GDGKQEKVEKEIQVK
-474 QQIITV
+474 QPIITV
-480 SEIIENARSVI
+480 SEIIENARPVI

-500 EQELETVQVVEQ
+500 EQELENTQVVEQ
-512 QQEKTVEPK
+512 QEKTIEPK
-521 ENGFKNV
+521 ENGLKNV

-578 DLKTENSKVQNSIKE
+578 ELKTENLKVQNSIEE
-593 LNKKQKNLKEIQEN
+593 LSEKQNNLKEIQEV
-607 DKTEILES
+607 DKKEILEN
-615 INNFKE
+615 I
-621 ETKTMQDDITSL
+621 Q
-633 KISNNKL
+633 
-640 LENFEKLDSE
+640 KLDLE
-650 KLNVLEQ
+650 KVKILEQ

-662 DNNNNMFENIDEL
+662 DSNSDMFENIDEL
-675 ISSKEAMNEKING
+675 INSKEAINDKING

-693 EQLKNEQLKAKAD
+693 EQLKNEQLKAKSD

-713 LQTLEMLKQKTQN
+713 LQSIEILKQKTQN
-726 MEEEFNQLEVLKA
+726 IEEEFNQLEVLKA
-739 KIESANKEIELLKQ
+739 KIELANKEIEMLRQFQK
-753 LQNEQIINVNNR
+753 EQINNVNYKISELKKLQLDNNKELIER
-765 ISKLKEIQVNN
+765 IES
-776 NNELLE
+776 
-782 KINAINY
+782 INY
-789 DDKLIEINQNILKS
+789 DEKLVEINENITRNKN
-803 QEEYTKMIEEI
+803 EYTKMIEEI
-814 NNKNNQEE
+814 NNKNKQEE

-845 INETIMSDEL
+845 INENIMSDEL
-855 ETSSSYVIDLN
+855 ENASSYVIELN
-866 SESFGIMAN
+866 NETFGIMAN

>member
-1 MENNEYI
+1 MENNEYM

-15 IILSKKIFIAL
+15 IISSKKIFIAL
-26 IILLSLVVGYFYSY
+26 IILLSLVMSYFYSY

-121 LKITVENSNP
+121 LKITVENQNP
-131 ETAMKIANEISK
+131 ETAMKIANEIST

-181 ALMAGIFASGVLI
+181 ALMAGIFTSGVLI

-294 LIVDTNLRTPKGR
+294 LIVDTNLRNSKGR

-357 PPNPSELLSSTNMR
+357 PQNPSELLSSTNMR

-384 LLDGTPSMIVSD
+384 LLDGTPSMMVSD

-459 GDGKQEKTEKEIQIK
+459 GDGKQEKTQKEIQIK
-474 QQIITV
+474 QSIITV
-480 SEIIENARSVI
+480 SEIIENARPVI

-500 EQELETVQVVEQ
+500 EQELENVQVVEQ
-512 QQEKTVEPK
+512 QQEKTIEPK

-578 DLKTENSKVQNSIKE
+578 NS
-593 LNKKQKNLKEIQEN
+593 
-607 DKTEILES
+607 KTEIFES

-621 ETKTMQDDITSL
+621 ETKAMQNDIKNLQT
-633 KISNNKL
+633 SNNNL
-640 LENFEKLDSE
+640 LENIEKLDLE
-650 KLNVLEQ
+650 KVNILEQ

-662 DNNNNMFENIDEL
+662 DNNSNMFENIDEL
-675 ISSKEAMNEKING
+675 ISNKETMNEKINS

-713 LQTLEMLKQKTQN
+713 LQTLELLKQKTQN
-726 MEEEFNQLEVLKA
+726 MEEEFNQLEELKT
-739 KIESANKEIELLKQ
+739 KIELANKEIELLKQ
-753 LQNEQIINVNNR
+753 LQNEQITNVNHR
-765 ISKLKEIQVNN
+765 ISKLRKLQINN
-776 NNELLE
+776 NKELLE
-782 KINAINY
+782 KIEAINY
-789 DDKLIEINQNILKS
+789 DDKLTEINENILKS

-814 NNKNNQEE
+814 NNKNKPEE

-845 INETIMSDEL
+845 INENIMSDEL

-866 SESFGIMAN
+866 SELFGIMAN

>member
-26 IILLSLVVGYFYSY
+26 IILLSLVMSYFYSY

-75 GLISTYGSI
+75 GLIATYGSI

-253 LYASNIN
+253 LYSSNIN

-294 LIVDTNLRTPKGR
+294 LIVDTNLRAPKGR

-459 GDGKQEKTEKEIQIK
+459 GDGKQEKVEKEIQVK
-474 QQIITV
+474 QPIITV
-480 SEIIENARSVI
+480 SEIIENARPVI

-500 EQELETVQVVEQ
+500 EQELENTQVVEQ
-512 QQEKTVEPK
+512 QEKTIEPK
-521 ENGFKNV
+521 ENGLKNV

-558 IDNIKNKQSLDKQEI
+558 IDNIKNKQSLDKKEI

-578 DLKTENSKVQNSIKE
+578 ELKTENLKVQNSIEE
-593 LNKKQKNLKEIQEN
+593 LSEKQNNLKEIQEV
-607 DKTEILES
+607 DKKEILEN
-615 INNFKE
+615 I
-621 ETKTMQDDITSL
+621 Q
-633 KISNNKL
+633 
-640 LENFEKLDSE
+640 KLDLE
-650 KLNVLEQ
+650 KVKILEQ

-662 DNNNNMFENIDEL
+662 DSNSDMFENIDEL
-675 ISSKEAMNEKING
+675 INSKEAINDKING

-693 EQLKNEQLKAKAD
+693 EQLKNEQLKAKSD

-713 LQTLEMLKQKTQN
+713 LQSIEILKQKTQN
-726 MEEEFNQLEVLKA
+726 IEEEFNQLEVLKA
-739 KIESANKEIELLKQ
+739 KIELANKEIEMLRQFQK
-753 LQNEQIINVNNR
+753 EQINNVNYKISELKKLQLDNNKELIER
-765 ISKLKEIQVNN
+765 IES
-776 NNELLE
+776 
-782 KINAINY
+782 INY
-789 DDKLIEINQNILKS
+789 DEKLVEINENITRNKN
-803 QEEYTKMIEEI
+803 EYTKMIEEI
-814 NNKNNQEE
+814 NNKNKQEE

-845 INETIMSDEL
+845 INENIMSDEL
-855 ETSSSYVIDLN
+855 ENASSYVIELN
-866 SESFGIMAN
+866 NETFGIMAN

>member
-1 MENNEYI
+1 MENNEYM

-15 IILSKKIFIAL
+15 IISSKKIFIAL
-26 IILLSLVVGYFYSY
+26 IILLSLVMSYFYSY

-97 LGLDISVQNLQ
+97 LGLDISVRNLQ

-121 LKITVENSNP
+121 LKITVENQNP
-131 ETAMKIANEISK
+131 ETAMKIANEIST

-181 ALMAGIFASGVLI
+181 ALMAGIFTSGVLI

-294 LIVDTNLRTPKGR
+294 LIVDTNLRNSKGR
-307 SQIFEN
+307 SQIFKN

-335 KAKKYIKETKIP
+335 KAKQYIKETKIP

-384 LLDGTPSMIVSD
+384 LLDGTPSMMVSD

-459 GDGKQEKTEKEIQIK
+459 GDGKQEKTQKEIQIK
-474 QQIITV
+474 QSIITV
-480 SEIIENARSVI
+480 SEIIENARPVI

-500 EQELETVQVVEQ
+500 EQELENVQVVEQ
-512 QQEKTVEPK
+512 QQEKTIEPK

-578 DLKTENSKVQNSIKE
+578 NS
-593 LNKKQKNLKEIQEN
+593 
-607 DKTEILES
+607 KTEIFES

-621 ETKTMQDDITSL
+621 ETKAMQNDIKNLQT
-633 KISNNKL
+633 SNNNL
-640 LENFEKLDSE
+640 LENIEKLDLE
-650 KLNVLEQ
+650 KVNILEQ

-662 DNNNNMFENIDEL
+662 DNNSNMFENIDEL
-675 ISSKEAMNEKING
+675 ISNKETMNEKINS

-713 LQTLEMLKQKTQN
+713 LQTLELLKQKTQN
-726 MEEEFNQLEVLKA
+726 MEEEFNQLEELKT
-739 KIESANKEIELLKQ
+739 KIELANKEIELLKQ
-753 LQNEQIINVNNR
+753 LQNEQITNVNHR
-765 ISKLKEIQVNN
+765 ISKLRKLQINN
-776 NNELLE
+776 NKELLE
-782 KINAINY
+782 KIEAINY
-789 DDKLIEINQNILKS
+789 DDKLTEINENILKS

-814 NNKNNQEE
+814 NNKNKPEE

-845 INETIMSDEL
+845 INENIMSDEL

-866 SESFGIMAN
+866 SELFGIMAN

>member
-15 IILSKKIFIAL
+15 IISSKKIFIAL
-26 IILLSLVVGYFYSY
+26 IILLSLVMGYFYSY

-97 LGLDISVQNLQ
+97 LGLNISVQNLQ

-143 VFVEQIKTIY
+143 VFLEQIKTIY

-194 LILYILDDTIKS
+194 LIIYILDDTIKS

-260 KKKAILFTSAREKE
+260 KKKAILFTSSREKE

-434 IMGVILNKSDVQH
+434 IMGVILNKSDVQN

-459 GDGKQEKTEKEIQIK
+459 GDGKQEKVEKEIQVK
-474 QQIITV
+474 QPIITV
-480 SEIIENARSVI
+480 LEIIENARSVI

-675 ISSKEAMNEKING
+675 ISSRELINDKING
-688 FDEKV
+688 FEEKV
-693 EQLKNEQLKAKAD
+693 EQLKNEQLKAKSD

-866 SESFGIMAN
+866 SESFGIIAN

>member
-131 ETAMKIANEISK
+131 ETAMKIANEIST

-294 LIVDTNLRTPKGR
+294 LIVDTNLRNSKGR

-474 QQIITV
+474 QSIITV
-480 SEIIENARSVI
+480 SEIIENARPVI

-500 EQELETVQVVEQ
+500 EQELENVQVVEQ
-512 QQEKTVEPK
+512 QQEKTIEPK

-578 DLKTENSKVQNSIKE
+578 ELKTENLKVQNSIEE
-593 LNKKQKNLKEIQEN
+593 LSEKQNNLKEIQEV
-607 DKTEILES
+607 DKKEILEN
-615 INNFKE
+615 I
-621 ETKTMQDDITSL
+621 Q
-633 KISNNKL
+633 
-640 LENFEKLDSE
+640 KLDLE
-650 KLNVLEQ
+650 KVKILEQ

-662 DNNNNMFENIDEL
+662 DSNSDMFENIDEL
-675 ISSKEAMNEKING
+675 INSKEAINDKING

-693 EQLKNEQLKAKAD
+693 EQFKNEQLKAKYD

-713 LQTLEMLKQKTQN
+713 LQSIEILKQKTQN
-726 MEEEFNQLEVLKA
+726 IEEEFNQLEVLKA
-739 KIESANKEIELLKQ
+739 KIELANKEIEMLRQFQK
-753 LQNEQIINVNNR
+753 EQINNVNYKISELKKLQLDNNKELIER
-765 ISKLKEIQVNN
+765 IES
-776 NNELLE
+776 
-782 KINAINY
+782 INY
-789 DDKLIEINQNILKS
+789 DEKLVEINENITRNKN
-803 QEEYTKMIEEI
+803 EYTKMIEEI
-814 NNKNNQEE
+814 NNKNKQEE

-845 INETIMSDEL
+845 INEDIMSDEL
-855 ETSSSYVIDLN
+855 ENSSAYVIDLN

>member
-1 MENNEYI
+1 MENNEYM

-15 IILSKKIFIAL
+15 IISSKKIFIAL
-26 IILLSLVVGYFYSY
+26 IILLSLVMSYFYSY

-97 LGLDISVQNLQ
+97 LGLDISVRNLQ

-121 LKITVENSNP
+121 LKITVENQNP
-131 ETAMKIANEISK
+131 ETAMKIANEIST

-253 LYASNIN
+253 LYSSNIN

-335 KAKKYIKETKIP
+335 KAKQYIKETKIP

-384 LLDGTPSMIVSD
+384 LLDGTPSMMVSD

-459 GDGKQEKTEKEIQIK
+459 GDGKQEKTKKEIQVK
-474 QQIITV
+474 QPIITV
-480 SEIIENARSVI
+480 SEIIENARPVI

-500 EQELETVQVVEQ
+500 EQELENTQVVEQ
-512 QQEKTVEPK
+512 QEKTIEPK
-521 ENGFKNV
+521 ENGLKNV

-578 DLKTENSKVQNSIKE
+578 ELKTENLKVQNSIEE
-593 LNKKQKNLKEIQEN
+593 LSEKQNNLKEIQEV
-607 DKTEILES
+607 DKKEILEN
-615 INNFKE
+615 I
-621 ETKTMQDDITSL
+621 Q
-633 KISNNKL
+633 
-640 LENFEKLDSE
+640 KLDLE
-650 KLNVLEQ
+650 KVKILEQ

-662 DNNNNMFENIDEL
+662 DSNSDMFENIDEL
-675 ISSKEAMNEKING
+675 INSKEAINDKING

-693 EQLKNEQLKAKAD
+693 EQLKNEQLKAKSD

-713 LQTLEMLKQKTQN
+713 LQSIEILKQKTQN
-726 MEEEFNQLEVLKA
+726 IEEEFNQLEVLKA
-739 KIESANKEIELLKQ
+739 KIELANKEIEMLRQFQK
-753 LQNEQIINVNNR
+753 EQINNVNYKISELKKLQLDNNKELIER
-765 ISKLKEIQVNN
+765 IES
-776 NNELLE
+776 
-782 KINAINY
+782 INY
-789 DDKLIEINQNILKS
+789 DEKLVEINENITRNKN
-803 QEEYTKMIEEI
+803 EYTKMIEEI
-814 NNKNNQEE
+814 NNKNKQEE

-845 INETIMSDEL
+845 INENIMSDEL

-866 SESFGIMAN
+866 SELFGIMAN

>member
-26 IILLSLVVGYFYSY
+26 IILLSLVMSYFYSY
-40 YYKKPQY
+40 YYKRPQY

-97 LGLDISVQNLQ
+97 LGLDISVKNLQ

-131 ETAMKIANEISK
+131 ETAMKIANEIST

-253 LYASNIN
+253 LYSSNIN

-459 GDGKQEKTEKEIQIK
+459 GDGKQEKVEKEIQVK
-474 QQIITV
+474 QPIITV
-480 SEIIENARSVI
+480 SEIIENARPVI

-500 EQELETVQVVEQ
+500 EQELENTQVVEQ
-512 QQEKTVEPK
+512 QEKTIEPK
-521 ENGFKNV
+521 ENGLKNV

-578 DLKTENSKVQNSIKE
+578 ELKTENLKVQNSIEE
-593 LNKKQKNLKEIQEN
+593 LSEKQNNLKEIQEV
-607 DKTEILES
+607 DKKEILEN
-615 INNFKE
+615 I
-621 ETKTMQDDITSL
+621 Q
-633 KISNNKL
+633 
-640 LENFEKLDSE
+640 KLDLE
-650 KLNVLEQ
+650 KVKILEQ

-662 DNNNNMFENIDEL
+662 DSNSDMFENIDEL
-675 ISSKEAMNEKING
+675 INSKEAINDKING

-693 EQLKNEQLKAKAD
+693 EQLKNEQLKAKSD

-713 LQTLEMLKQKTQN
+713 LQSIEILKQKTQN
-726 MEEEFNQLEVLKA
+726 IEEEFNQLEVLKA
-739 KIESANKEIELLKQ
+739 KIELANKEIEMLRQFQK
-753 LQNEQIINVNNR
+753 EQINNVNYKISELKKLQLDNNKELIER
-765 ISKLKEIQVNN
+765 IES
-776 NNELLE
+776 
-782 KINAINY
+782 INY
-789 DDKLIEINQNILKS
+789 DEKLVEINENITRNKN
-803 QEEYTKMIEEI
+803 EYTKMIEEI
-814 NNKNNQEE
+814 NNKNKQEE

-845 INETIMSDEL
+845 INENIMSDEL
-855 ETSSSYVIDLN
+855 ENASSYVIELN
-866 SESFGIMAN
+866 NETFGIMAN

>member
-1 MENNEYI
+1 MENNEYM

-15 IILSKKIFIAL
+15 IISSKKIFIAL

-97 LGLDISVQNLQ
+97 LGLDISVKNLQ

-131 ETAMKIANEISK
+131 ETAMKIANEIST

-253 LYASNIN
+253 LYSSNIN

-294 LIVDTNLRTPKGR
+294 LIVDTNLRNSKGR

-459 GDGKQEKTEKEIQIK
+459 GDGKQEKVEKEIQVK
-474 QQIITV
+474 QPIITV
-480 SEIIENARSVI
+480 SEIIENARPVI

-500 EQELETVQVVEQ
+500 EKELKNVQVVEQ
-512 QQEKTVEPK
+512 QQEKTIEPK

-578 DLKTENSKVQNSIKE
+578 ELKTENLKVQNSIEE
-593 LNKKQKNLKEIQEN
+593 LSEKQNNLKEIQEV
-607 DKTEILES
+607 DKKEILEN
-615 INNFKE
+615 I
-621 ETKTMQDDITSL
+621 Q
-633 KISNNKL
+633 
-640 LENFEKLDSE
+640 KLDLE
-650 KLNVLEQ
+650 KVKILEQ

-662 DNNNNMFENIDEL
+662 DSNSDMFENIDEL
-675 ISSKEAMNEKING
+675 INSKEAINDKING

-693 EQLKNEQLKAKAD
+693 EQLKNEQLKAKSD

-713 LQTLEMLKQKTQN
+713 LQSIEILKQKTQN
-726 MEEEFNQLEVLKA
+726 IEEEFNQLEVLKA
-739 KIESANKEIELLKQ
+739 KIELANKEIEMLRQFQK
-753 LQNEQIINVNNR
+753 EQINNVNYKISELKKLQLDNNKELIER
-765 ISKLKEIQVNN
+765 IES
-776 NNELLE
+776 
-782 KINAINY
+782 INY
-789 DDKLIEINQNILKS
+789 DEKLVEINENITRNKN
-803 QEEYTKMIEEI
+803 EYTKMIEEI
-814 NNKNNQEE
+814 NNKNKQEE

-845 INETIMSDEL
+845 INEDIMSDEL
-855 ETSSSYVIDLN
+855 ENASSYVIELN
-866 SESFGIMAN
+866 NETFGIMAN

>member
-675 ISSKEAMNEKING
+675 ISSRELINDKING
-688 FDEKV
+688 FEEKV
-693 EQLKNEQLKAKAD
+693 EQLKNEQLKAKSD

-726 MEEEFNQLEVLKA
+726 VEEEFNQLEVLKA

-789 DDKLIEINQNILKS
+789 DDKLTEINENILKS

>member
-26 IILLSLVVGYFYSY
+26 IILLSLVMSYFYSY

-97 LGLDISVQNLQ
+97 LGLDISVKNLQ

-121 LKITVENSNP
+121 LKNSNP
-131 ETAMKIANEISK
+131 ETAMKIANEIST

-253 LYASNIN
+253 LYSSNIN

-459 GDGKQEKTEKEIQIK
+459 GDGKQEKVEKEIQVK
-474 QQIITV
+474 QPIITV
-480 SEIIENARSVI
+480 SEIIENARPVI

-500 EQELETVQVVEQ
+500 EQELENTQVVEQ
-512 QQEKTVEPK
+512 QEKTIEPK
-521 ENGFKNV
+521 ENGLKNV

-578 DLKTENSKVQNSIKE
+578 ELKTENLKVQNSIEE
-593 LNKKQKNLKEIQEN
+593 LSEKQNNLKEIQEV
-607 DKTEILES
+607 DKKEILEN
-615 INNFKE
+615 I
-621 ETKTMQDDITSL
+621 Q
-633 KISNNKL
+633 
-640 LENFEKLDSE
+640 KLDLE
-650 KLNVLEQ
+650 KVKILEQ

-662 DNNNNMFENIDEL
+662 DSNSDMFENIDEL
-675 ISSKEAMNEKING
+675 INSKEAINDKING

-693 EQLKNEQLKAKAD
+693 EQLKNEQLKAKSD

-713 LQTLEMLKQKTQN
+713 LQSIEILKQKTQN
-726 MEEEFNQLEVLKA
+726 IEEEFNQLEVLKA
-739 KIESANKEIELLKQ
+739 KIELANKEIEMLRQFQK
-753 LQNEQIINVNNR
+753 EQINNVNYKISELKKLQLDNNKELIER
-765 ISKLKEIQVNN
+765 IES
-776 NNELLE
+776 
-782 KINAINY
+782 INY
-789 DDKLIEINQNILKS
+789 DEKLVEINENITRNKN
-803 QEEYTKMIEEI
+803 EYTKMIEEI
-814 NNKNNQEE
+814 NNKNKQEE

-845 INETIMSDEL
+845 INENIMSDEL
-855 ETSSSYVIDLN
+855 ENASSYVIELN
-866 SESFGIMAN
+866 NETFGIMAN